1 MIQVNLCLLH
11 AIYMGWNTQR
21 VYFVFRKCLNY
32 DKKLTHENNTNQY
45 LDV

>member
-1 MIQVNLCLLH
+1 MPFTWGETLNVSTFI
-11 AIYMGWNTQR
+11 
-21 VYFVFRKCLNY
+21 FRKCLNY